1 MTLPRLEYEYIQNK
15 EFIIFPEQKTIKR
28 KSFKLKLD
36 KKKNNITI
44 KRKKKFV
51 SKSIFGIF

>member
-36 KKKNNITI
+36 KKKNNI
-44 KRKKKFV
+44 KHH
-51 SKSIFGIF
+51 